1 MRIKNLWASAT
12 YKGVFAI
19 LIAVALAL
27 DFGFFR
33 GEANFYILN
42 YYTVL
47 SNIACLVFFAVAHF
61 RVEKAL
67 KAGAKEF
74 VWWPRGE
81 AAVVFCISVT
91 GIVYATMLAPIDIAS
106 GNFFTFNNLMLHYIG
121 PVMVLVDW
129 LLFCPKGRLRA
140 TDPLLWLLIP
150 LAYFGYIVVRATF
163 AGDIG
168 DSGSRFPY
176 GFIDPAVQ
184 GGWGGVMRM
193 VGLLTVGMAALGYV
207 IYLIDHYLPQ
217 LSRSRER

>member
-1 MRIKNLWASAT
+1 MWIKNLWASAT
-12 YKGVFAI
+12 YKGVYAI
-19 LIAVALAL
+19 MVVVALVL

-47 SNIACLVFFAVAHF
+47 SNIACLVFFSIAHF
-61 RVEKAL
+61 QVEKTL
-67 KAGAKEF
+67 KAGVKEF
-74 VWWPRGE
+74 AWCPRGE
-81 AAVVFCISVT
+81 AAVVFCIAVT

-106 GNFFTFNNLMLHYIG
+106 GNFFTFKNLMLHYIG
-121 PVMVLVDW
+121 PVMVLADW
-129 LLFCPKGRLRA
+129 LLFGPKGRLRA
-140 TDPLLWLLIP
+140 TDPLLWLLVP
-150 LAYFGYIVVRATF
+150 LAYFGYIVVRSAF

-193 VGLLTVGMAALGYV
+193 VALLTVGMAALGYV
-207 IYLIDHYLPQ
+207 IYLIDRLMA
-217 LSRSRER
+217 RR